1 MLPGWAGVEKQADEE
16 LRKVT
21 VLFSDIS
28 GYTAMTEHLGPE
40 DTKAITSRIFSEA
53 AAIASKYEG
62 RLDRLVGDCALILF
76 GIPHLHED
84 DALRAITA
92 ALEIH
97 AFVDSLNSP
106 DLVARVG
113 RSLAMHSGVN
123 TGTVVAG
130 QTDFAAGTESVVG
143 DAVNIASRLKDA
155 AEPGQILIGADTQAL
170 AAPHLECEPVSPLHL
185 KGVTDPVSVFRVLA
199 LKTKPQHIP
208 PRGHHGI
215 RSPLVGRQ
223 EAVAAFTRCLERLEA
238 GLGSI
243 VIVLGEA
250 GVGKSRLIAEMTRHI
265 AGRSESLSGAPTS
278 AICLEGHSLTLGQT
292 ISYLPFQEILRQYAG
307 ISEHDSEQQAW
318 DKLAHSVGDLLDGD
332 AAEVLPALASLLGME
347 LKEEFAQAARHLD
360 SEAMGHRIYLAARRF
375 FERAALRKRLVL
387 ILEDFHWID
396 ESSALLV
403 EHLLPLVERAP
414 LLICCASRIDPESP
428 VARLRETAAAHHAPY
443 HMEIA
448 LSPLSGEHSAQL
460 ARNLLRVDELEPA
473 VQELIVGKSEGNPFF
488 MEEVTR
494 TLIDA
499 GALARDPATG
509 NWKPTARIGAIA
521 IPDTVQG
528 VIMSRVDRLEEG
540 VKQAMKIAAV
550 IGRTFHRSV
559 LQAVAESSGFLSG
572 QDMTVLDRHLATLQA
587 IELIRE
593 RQRAPVQ
600 QYTFTHALVRDAVY
614 ESVLARKRRELH
626 AHVGIAIER
635 LFADRLEEF
644 YGLLAYHYAQAEAW
658 EKAQKYLFAAGD
670 QAGRVAANAEAL
682 SHYRNAMAAYAR
694 IFGDRW
700 DPVERA
706 ALERKIG
713 QALYH
718 RGEHE
723 EAREY
728 LLRALDLL
736 GFSFP
741 KGNQGIILAILR
753 ELMIQVGHR
762 IAAPFS
768 KGIQPRAVSKR
779 VEEAMSDFE
788 FICSMY
794 SASQP
799 LLATL
804 AAFHSLN
811 QAEREGSVEHRIL
824 GWAAFGYFCMHL
836 GLRKGTSFY
845 TAKALTAS
853 ESSADIRATAYASY
867 CRAIY
872 LHSSGDWAGAI
883 ENHRRASA
891 AFKQMGNHWLMGA
904 CATVPVHIRHYSG
917 DSRSALTELRELLPV
932 IRDCGDSQALAVVL
946 DGLAS
951 ILRLSTG
958 PIKEAL
964 EYALESVSLSRS
976 VSNLTHAEDVTGEL
990 GFIYLRMGRLDEA
1003 LAVLEESV
1011 RYIKGNHI
1019 SGLNATRPIDALA
1032 LASLMAV
1039 ERAPTE
1045 EKKKWL
1051 KKAWQACRDALRQ
1064 GRFDRAGLA
1073 CALRFRARF
1082 EWLRG
1087 RPRAAHRFWRKGL
1100 AEASRLGAVYET
1112 GMIELEMGDRLRDAR
1127 LVREAETILDK
1138 AGAILDRDVASGVL
1152 QSLLTA

>member
-1 MLPGWAGVEKQADEE
+1 MPVINCPACGSTNPDSHRFCSIAEAMLPGWASGAEKQAEEE

-53 AAIASKYEG
+53 AAIARKYDG
-62 RLDRLVGDCALILF
+62 CLDRLIGDCALILF

-84 DALRAITA
+84 DALRAVTA

-113 RSLAMHSGVN
+113 RSLAMHTGVN

-143 DAVNIASRLKDA
+143 SAVNVASRLKDA
-155 AEPGQILIGADTQAL
+155 AEPGQILIGPDTQAL
-170 AAPHLECEPVSPLHL
+170 AVPHLECEPVSPLRL

-199 LKTKPQHIP
+199 LKRKPQHIP
-208 PRGHHGI
+208 LGDHHGI

-243 VIVLGEA
+243 VTVLGEA
-250 GVGKSRLIAEMTRHI
+250 GVGKSRLIAEMTRRI
-265 AGRSESLSGAPTS
+265 AGRSEKLSGAQS
-278 AICLEGHSLTLGQT
+278 AVTCLEGHSLTLGQT

-307 ISEHDSEQQAW
+307 IAEHDSEQQAW
-318 DKLAHSVGDLLDGD
+318 NKLAHAVGDLLDGD
-332 AAEVLPALASLLGME
+332 APEVLPALASLLGME
-347 LKEEFAQAARHLD
+347 LKEEYAQAARHLD
-360 SEAMGHRIYLAARRF
+360 SEAMGRRIYIASRRF
-375 FERAALRKRLVL
+375 FERAAQRKRLILV
-387 ILEDFHWID
+387 LEDFHWID

-414 LLICCASRIDPESP
+414 LLICCASRLDPESP
-428 VARLRETAAAHHAPY
+428 VARLREAVTAHHAPY
-443 HMEIA
+443 HTEIA
-448 LSPLSGEHSAQL
+448 LSPLSSEHSVQL

-499 GALARDPATG
+499 GALAKDPATG
-509 NWKPTARIGAIA
+509 NWKPTAKIGAIA

-540 VKQAMKIAAV
+540 VKQAMRIAAV

-559 LQAVAESSGFLSG
+559 LQAVAESSGLG
-572 QDMTVLDRHLATLQA
+572 ELDRHLATLQA

-593 RQRAPVQ
+593 KQRVPVL
-600 QYTFTHALVRDAVY
+600 QYTFTHALVREAVY
-614 ESVLARKRRELH
+614 ESVLAKKRRELH
-626 AHVGIAIER
+626 AHVGMAIER

-694 IFGDRW
+694 AFGDRW

-706 ALERKIG
+706 ALERKMG

-723 EAREY
+723 KAREY

-741 KGNQGIILAILR
+741 KSNRGIVLAILR

-762 IAAPFS
+762 IVAPFS
-768 KGIQPRAVSKR
+768 RGIPPRAVSRR

-794 SASQP
+794 GASQP

-804 AAFHSLN
+804 ASFHDLN
-811 QAEREGSVEHRIL
+811 QAEREGSLEHRIL
-824 GWAAFGYFCMHL
+824 GWAGFGYFCMHL
-836 GLRKGTSFY
+836 GLRKATSFY
-845 TAKALTAS
+845 TAKALTAAK
-853 ESSADIRATAYASY
+853 SSPTCERLPMRATAGRPIGIFPGTGREPSRTIAALPQRSRR
-867 CRAIY
+867 RAIIG
-872 LHSSGDWAGAI
+872 SSA
-883 ENHRRASA
+883 
-891 AFKQMGNHWLMGA
+891 A
-904 CATVPVHIRHYSG
+904 CATIPVSIRHLLG

-932 IRDCGDSQALAVVL
+932 IRDSGDSQALAVRPGRV
-946 DGLAS
+946 
-951 ILRLSTG
+951 RVCPQRTTG

-964 EYALESVSLSRS
+964 GYALEARSLFRS
-976 VSNLTHAEDVTGEL
+976 
-990 GFIYLRMGRLDEA
+990 
-1003 LAVLEESV
+1003 
-1011 RYIKGNHI
+1011 
-1019 SGLNATRPIDALA
+1019 
-1032 LASLMAV
+1032 
-1039 ERAPTE
+1039 APTSPLQ
-1045 EKKKWL
+1045 KT
-1051 KKAWQACRDALRQ
+1051 AQANSDSSIC
-1064 GRFDRAGLA
+1064 GWAGS
-1073 CALRFRARF
+1073 RKRSS
-1082 EWLRG
+1082 
-1087 RPRAAHRFWRKGL
+1087 FWKRRW
-1100 AEASRLGAVYET
+1100 ATSS
-1112 GMIELEMGDRLRDAR
+1112 
-1127 LVREAETILDK
+1127 ETIYQ
-1138 AGAILDRDVASGVL
+1138 V
-1152 QSLLTA
+1152 